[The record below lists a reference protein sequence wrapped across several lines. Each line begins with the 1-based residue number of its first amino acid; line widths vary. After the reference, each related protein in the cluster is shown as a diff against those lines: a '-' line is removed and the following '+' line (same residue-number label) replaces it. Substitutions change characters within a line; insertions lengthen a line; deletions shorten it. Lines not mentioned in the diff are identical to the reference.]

1 MVRALLLMSVCAL
14 FVVGAVG
21 CKGGVEVDPDMVSHV
36 AL

>member
-1 MVRALLLMSVCAL
+1 MVRAILLMGVCAL
-14 FVVGAVG
+14 FAAGTVG